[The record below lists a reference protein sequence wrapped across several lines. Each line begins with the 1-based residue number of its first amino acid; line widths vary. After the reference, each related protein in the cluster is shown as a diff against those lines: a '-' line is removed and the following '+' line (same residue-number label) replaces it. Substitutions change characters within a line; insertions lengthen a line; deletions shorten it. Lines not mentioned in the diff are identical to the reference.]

1 MRVEDSLA
9 SDHIGAMFALLFEDD
24 DASSGDKASQNRAT
38 SPPLP
43 RGSSNLS
50 GLDNLGATCYLNALL
65 QTLHYTP
72 ELRGKDKRS
81 RLPQEL
87 RSYRFYRSR
96 QPIPPRTAGTRFQSD
111 TSTIDLIKI

>member
-24 DASSGDKASQNRAT
+24 DASSGDKASQNRAI
-38 SPPLP
+38 SP

-72 ELRGKDKRS
+72 EFRGKDRRS
-81 RLPQEL
+81 RIPQEL

>member
-1 MRVEDSLA
+1 
-9 SDHIGAMFALLFEDD
+9 MFALLFEDD
-24 DASSGDKASQNRAT
+24 DASSGDKASQNRAA

-72 ELRGKDKRS
+72 EFRGKDKYLKS
-81 RLPQEL
+81 SAAIDSIDLDSLFRLEQQEL
-87 RSYRFYRSR
+87 DSKATQVRS
-96 QPIPPRTAGTRFQSD
+96 IP
-111 TSTIDLIKI
+111 